1 MVGAIGSSVVRR
13 PRNHRPAASR
23 SARVQIEGSQPSLP
37 TDFIVPTELYMV
49 ERPPDRT
56 NHVPKKQ
63 RQTLFRVGHYVHRG
77 YGDAFRWV
85 VYFRVYGPVK
95 AGFDGSWKPG
105 DFEEV
110 K

>member
-1 MVGAIGSSVVRR
+1 
-13 PRNHRPAASR
+13 
-23 SARVQIEGSQPSLP
+23 
-37 TDFIVPTELYMV
+37 MV

-63 RQTLFRVGHYVHRG
+63 RQTLIRVGHYVHRG
-77 YGDAFRWV
+77 YGDASRWV

>member
-1 MVGAIGSSVVRR
+1 MLPEMKERQRRVLPEPQVAVQSSRIRLQRLDERVVGRQDVFEELSLQIVE
-13 PRNHRPAASR
+13 HR
-23 SARVQIEGSQPSLP
+23 
-37 TDFIVPTELYMV
+37 T
-49 ERPPDRT
+49 
-56 NHVPKKQ
+56 
-63 RQTLFRVGHYVHRG
+63 RVGHYVHRG
-77 YGDAFRWV
+77 YGDAFRWA

>member
-1 MVGAIGSSVVRR
+1 MSWMSGSECTV
-13 PRNHRPAASR
+13 
-23 SARVQIEGSQPSLP
+23 LP
-37 TDFIVPTELYMV
+37 TSTVQLTVAGGTRAWVSAENVLGIEEDV
-49 ERPPDRT
+49 E
-56 NHVPKKQ
+56 

-77 YGDAFRWV
+77 YGDASRWV